1 MKTSIIIPTVNR
13 CASLSETIGS
23 LLSLNSDRESW
34 ELIIVDNGST
44 DDTREASQ
52 AIIEANPERE
62 IRYFFEP
69 IPGLLSGRHR
79 GVFESS
85 GDILVFIDDDVDVDP
100 EWLNSILETFRDP
113 DVHLVGGKNLPR
125 FLCKPPEWL
134 DHFWNVEGPRKW
146 LDFISVIDFGD
157 ELMELDPLFIWGLNF
172 SVRRSSL
179 IRLGGFHP
187 DYVPKPFDYY
197 QGNSETGLALKAKE
211 SGLKIMYQPRALVW
225 HRIPENRL
233 TFDYFE
239 KRMFLYGVSDSYT
252 EIRKNGGVKFDW
264 RMIEPVL
271 SIRKLFRRVRSRLSS
286 RPYAVVRQRIS
297 EAWRSGFAFH
307 QKKAR
312 QDPGLLEWVLREN
325 YWDYRYGPYLGATI
339 HIPDNIASSE
349 SDAGHDHILEKQS

>member
-13 CASLSETIGS
+13 SVSLRQTIGS

-34 ELIIVDNGST
+34 ELLIVDNGST
-44 DDTREASQ
+44 DDTRAISK
-52 AIIEANPERE
+52 AIIEANHGSA
-62 IRYFFEP
+62 IRYFHEP

-100 EWLNSILETFRDP
+100 EWLNSIIETFQDP

-125 FLCKPPEWL
+125 YLCKPPHWL
-134 DHFWNVEGPRKW
+134 DHFWNIEGSRKW
-146 LDFISVIDFGD
+146 LDFISVVDFG
-157 ELMELDPLFIWGLNF
+157 EEPLELDPLFIWGLNF

-197 QGNSETGLALKAKE
+197 QGNSETGLALKAEEK
-211 SGLKIMYQPRALVW
+211 GFKIMYQPRALVW
-225 HRIPENRL
+225 HRIPQDRL

-239 KRMFLYGVSDSYT
+239 RRMFLYGVSDSYA
-252 EIRKNGGVKFDW
+252 EIRKNGGLKFDW
-264 RMIEPVL
+264 KMTEPVP
-271 SIRKLFRRVRSRLSS
+271 SIRKMFRRVRSRLSS
-286 RPYAVVRQRIS
+286 APYAAIRNRIN

-307 QKKAR
+307 QRKVR
-312 QDPGLLEWVLREN
+312 QEPELLEWVLREN
-325 YWDYRYGPYLGATI
+325 YWDYRYGPYRNDDI
-339 HIPDNIASSE
+339 HIPQDIA
-349 SDAGHDHILEKQS
+349 